1 MNQRALPAS
10 ERATDSPLAL
20 LSQGPG
26 GRLARGLFLAL
37 GLAVFLGLSWRIGVG
52 EILSHLAPLG
62 WSFVLVFP
70 SYLLVFALDAAGWR
84 FAFDRPIPVGL
95 PSLTAL
101 QIAGKAAN
109 LLTPLA
115 PIGGEP
121 LKAYLLRLRGI
132 PFGEG
137 LASVV
142 ISKTLT
148 MVAHGLFVV
157 IVTVVA
163 VIHLGLPVPFLRAV
177 LGAVAIGAL
186 LVGAFVLAQVHG
198 LFGRAVGLLGRVG
211 LGLPAI
217 EEDARQ
223 LDRRILGYYR
233 REPRRL
239 LTALSFHLSSW
250 FAEGIEVYVLLWLLG
265 LRPSPEVALAVTA
278 FSSVVRAASFP
289 VPASLGIQEGGNVV
303 VFMSFGLPPDVAMA
317 FSLLR
322 RLREAVWAGAGFLL
336 LSRSDLNTRLSLA
349 WASAGGHEPEVAA

>member
-1 MNQRALPAS
+1 MSWTRHLPH
-10 ERATDSPLAL
+10 LNH
-20 LSQGPG
+20 
-26 GRLARGLFLAL
+26 ARGASVRVLLLAL

-62 WSFVLVFP
+62 WSLLLVFP
-70 SYLLVFALDAAGWR
+70 LYLLVFALDALGWR

-95 PSLTAL
+95 PRLTML

-121 LKAYLLRLRGI
+121 LKAYLLRMRGI

-148 MVAHGLFVV
+148 TVAQGLFIVV
-157 IVTVVA
+157 VTVLA
-163 VIHLGLPVPFLRAV
+163 VVQLGLPDPLLKAV
-177 LGAVAIGAL
+177 LGAVGIGVG
-186 LVGAFVLAQVHG
+186 LVGAFVLAQMRG
-198 LFGRAVGLLGRVG
+198 LFGGVVGLLRRVG
-211 LGLPAI
+211 VGLSAI

-223 LDRRILGYYR
+223 LDRRISGYYR
-233 REPRRL
+233 RRTGRL
-239 LTALSFHLSSW
+239 IPALLFHLLSW
-250 FAEGIEVYVLLWLLG
+250 FAEGLEVYVLLMLLG

-303 VFMSFGLPPDVAMA
+303 VFMSFGLPPDAAMA

-336 LSRSDLNTRLSLA
+336 LSWSDLDRHLSLA
-349 WASAGGHEPEVAA
+349 WADAGERKPEVAA